1 MGRFLTG
8 SEGSVYDHRAALH
21 FVSVKPATSSH
32 LAMTTCFFQPAAAA
46 TLFQDRPGNVNA
58 NPIAP
63 NTMTT
68 AAIGIHVGDLV
79 GDLLELS
86 VSRLTSG
93 RHFQG

>member
-1 MGRFLTG
+1 MLF
-8 SEGSVYDHRAALH
+8 
-21 FVSVKPATSSH
+21 PARRSG
-32 LAMTTCFFQPAAAA
+32 

-79 GDLLELS
+79 GDLRELS